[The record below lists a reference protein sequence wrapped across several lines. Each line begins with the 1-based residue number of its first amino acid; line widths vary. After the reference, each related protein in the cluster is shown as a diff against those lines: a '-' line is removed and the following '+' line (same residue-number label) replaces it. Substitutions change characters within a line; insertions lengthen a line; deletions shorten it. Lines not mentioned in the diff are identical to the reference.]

1 MRTKAWDNY
10 KQSAEGQRLLKMFS
24 FEGDEYDTVK
34 DIYEFVGKTDN
45 MVNPDS
51 LAADYGHFTCNL
63 LLQNLIPDDDISK
76 EVYEH
81 IVRSFELR
89 ELYVDKDDNPVLG
102 TGSRD
107 LLLPADKIRQKCT
120 YMHLLSLFLYTLDDD
135 FIPILYQHHF
145 FLIKQYADEIGL
157 ELPEIPRAKD
167 YFEYLMYYYDICM
180 AAKRFRE
187 EHNMTPEEFCTC
199 LYGFAPNQ
207 EEDEVKDAQ
216 LPQPVNVWFTGAS
229 KYDYRELLSKDITK
243 NVVWAC
249 NERTRRG
256 DIIVVY
262 CLSPYSMI
270 HSIWRAESGGFFNPF
285 DHYHCRTTLTQCVKL
300 EKPIGFNQFV
310 SDSFFAT
317 LPIVSKNLQ
326 GINGVELSST
336 SYKEL
341 LRLISDNGENIDKF
355 PKLFIPK
362 DWTPIVL
369 DAGQPERS
377 VEEKIV
383 IKDLLPLLG
392 YKVGDW
398 DRQLSQKAGRK
409 EKAIPDFVFFKRGE
423 KHAENAPF
431 VLEVKAYMKGEREI
445 HEAYTQGR
453 SYARMMCAPLFA
465 NCDKERLIIYKFD
478 GGNYN
483 YNHPIFEN
491 HWSAIF
497 GSDEVA
503 SQLKK
508 IIGREVIAETRL
520 LQL

>member
-1 MRTKAWDNY
+1 MRTKAWDIY
-10 KQSAEGQRLLKMFS
+10 KQSAEGQRLLKLFS
-24 FEGDEYDTVK
+24 FEGDELETVR
-34 DIYEFVGKTDN
+34 DIYEYVGQTDN
-45 MVNPDS
+45 MINPEEES
-51 LAADYGHFTCNL
+51 LRYEWFTSNL
-63 LLQNLIPDDDISK
+63 MLQGIIPDGDITK
-76 EVYEH
+76 DNYEK

-89 ELYVDKDDNPVLG
+89 AIYTDNEECQFLG
-102 TGSRD
+102 DRERD
-107 LLLPADKIRQKCT
+107 LVLAAHKIREKCT
-120 YMHLLSLFLYTLDDD
+120 FMHILSLFLYTQDDD

-145 FLIKQYADEIGL
+145 FLIKNFAEQIGL
-157 ELPEIPRAKD
+157 ELPEIPRARD

-180 AAKRFRE
+180 AAKQFRE

-207 EEDEVKDAQ
+207 EEDTVKDSK
-216 LPQPVNVWFTGAS
+216 LPQPINVWFTGAS
-229 KYDYRELLSKDITK
+229 KHDYRELLSKDITK

-256 DIIVVY
+256 DIVVVY

-300 EKPIGFNQFV
+300 DKPIGFNQFV
-310 SDSFFAT
+310 SDSYFSQ

-326 GINGVELSST
+326 GINGVELSAT
-336 SYKEL
+336 SYMEL
-341 LRLISDNGENIDKF
+341 LRLIRDNGESTDKF
-355 PKLFIPK
+355 PKLFIPQN
-362 DWTPIVL
+362 WEPIVL
-369 DAGQPERS
+369 DKGQPEKS

-383 IKDLLPLLG
+383 IKKLLPLLD
-392 YKVGDW
+392 YEVGDW

-431 VLEVKAYMKGEREI
+431 VLEVKADMKGEREI

-453 SYARMMCAPLFA
+453 SYARLMRAPLFA
-465 NCDKERLIIYKFD
+465 NCDKERLIIYKCKGD
-478 GGNYN
+478 DYN
-483 YNHPIFEN
+483 YQHPIFEN

-497 GSDEVA
+497 GSDEVK
-503 SQLKK
+503 SMLIK
-508 IIGREVIAETRL
+508 IIGRSVIADTKVL
-520 LQL
+520 PI